1 MNDIKTSLLI
11 NEKQIQK
18 RVQELAQEL
27 NQKFNDQQL
36 VAIGTLKGSFSFYS
50 DLIRSLTCRVL
61 CDFCIVSRYGNREE
75 PSNEAKLILDTD
87 LNISGRHVLLVEDI
101 VDQGI
106 TLNFL
111 QSHFKSRE
119 PLSLTTVTL
128 IAKSKEHWKK
138 SCQLD
143 YVGFEVEKSAF
154 LVGYGLDYQE
164 KFRHLPYIAEIKNLN

>member
-1 MNDIKTSLLI
+1 MNDIKTSILI

-18 RVQELAQEL
+18 RVQELAEDL
-27 NQKFNDQQL
+27 NKKFKNQQI
-36 VAIGTLKGSFSFYS
+36 VAIGILKGSFSFYS

-61 CDFCIVSRYGNREE
+61 CDFCIASRYGKREE

-87 LNISGRHVLLVEDI
+87 LNISGRHVLLIEDI
-101 VDQGI
+101 VDRGI

-111 QSHFKSRE
+111 QSHFKTRD

-128 IAKSKEHWKK
+128 IAKSKEHWEK

-143 YVGFEVEKSAF
+143 YVGFEVEKSSF